1 MGNRRSD
8 DKQTKR
14 MGNGGKFN
22 QCANCLKNE
31 RLCREPLLIFETW
44 GSTVDRYCIA
54 GFGNTR
60 TPLSAQVHP
69 PYAGPVHSGSWF
81 GGRTEDASVRTPRW

>member
-22 QCANCLKNE
+22 QSANRLKNE
-31 RLCREPLLIFETW
+31 RLCREPLLGVFNMSNDRACSI
-44 GSTVDRYCIA
+44 STVEVTDFMTGLEA
-54 GFGNTR
+54 AT
-60 TPLSAQVHP
+60 
-69 PYAGPVHSGSWF
+69 YAF
-81 GGRTEDASVRTPRW
+81 ASYFVRL